1 MKRLAVLAFGAALS
15 SLPIPAFAPQPAE
28 AAGRATLTLLRIT
41 GTVTADNAT
50 RFTEFVAEHQD
61 KVIGLQV
68 RVTPGTP
75 TDFAAKH
82 YLAES
87 DDRLFVVFKR
97 GDDEG
102 GIEVVAPKGEAVWLH
117 GEYVL
122 DGFYVVK
129 SGGMHQG
136 TLSYGL
142 EKTDE
147 GVIRANPNVV
157 VKDVPVGR

>member
-1 MKRLAVLAFGAALS
+1 MKALVGLALGAALACIAVS
-15 SLPIPAFAPQPAE
+15 AVGSPAAE
-28 AAGRATLTLLRIT
+28 AADCARLTLLRMT
-41 GTVTADNAT
+41 GTVTADNAAA
-50 RFTEFVAEHQD
+50 FTEFVAKHQD

-68 RVTPGTP
+68 RIAPGTP
-75 TDFAAKH
+75 TDFTAKH
-82 YLAES
+82 YLAEV
-87 DDRLFVVFKR
+87 DERLFVVFKR
-97 GDDEG
+97 GADEG
-102 GIEVVAPKGEAVWLH
+102 GIEVVAPKDEAGWLH

-147 GVIRANPNVV
+147 GIIRTNPNVT
-157 VKDVPVGR
+157 VKDVPVGP